1 MHEATRKNIIFQQ
14 SILII
19 LKYIHIISGHF
30 ICNKKE
36 LKKLMT
42 DLEIKLTVKLQQQ
55 FLLSVSMQKALCIL
69 QLPVMELN
77 QWLEEELSANPVLEK
92 IEVPPEEEG
101 WHSRSDHKSSADLS
115 YLADATA
122 QTLSLYQHL
131 MNQSAL
137 IFSRKEDLWMAEQII
152 GNLDEKGFF
161 TEIPEDLRSLQNP
174 EKIQGIL
181 QEIQRM
187 DPPGIAAQS
196 TQESLL
202 LQLTALEKKDTVT
215 YWVIENYYKEL
226 LEQKFSFLEQKCHL
240 PACRIKAIIKKEV
253 SLLDPC
259 PGLRF
264 REKISQPLIPDVILE
279 KIEGNWQIQIHES
292 IFSHFR
298 LNPDYQSLYPN
309 LSRSDQKFI
318 IKHHTSAQWIS
329 RSIQQRNSTLIA
341 IVQYM
346 IKKQAPFFD
355 LGNNE
360 LLPMTYEEL
369 ASSLGV
375 HQSTIARAVSQKYLF
390 WEQGTLPLKFF
401 FSGGCNTQPNPAS
414 SHNAKQLLQKMIQE
428 ENRNHPLSDTELVQ
442 KMRSKGFPCARRTIT
457 KYRNALQIA
466 PSSKRKFSDAKLG

>member
-1 MHEATRKNIIFQQ
+1 MTN
-14 SILII
+14 L
-19 LKYIHIISGHF
+19 
-30 ICNKKE
+30 E
-36 LKKLMT
+36 L
-42 DLEIKLTVKLQQQ
+42 KLTVKLQQQ

-69 QLPVMELN
+69 QLPVMELD
-77 QWLEEELSANPVLEK
+77 QWLEEELSANPILEK
-92 IEVPPEEEG
+92 IETNREEEG
-101 WHSRSDHKSSADLS
+101 WYSPSDNKCSADLS

-137 IFSRKEDLWMAEQII
+137 IFSRKEDLWIAEQII

-161 TEIPEDLRSLQNP
+161 TEIPKDLLSWENS
-174 EKIQGIL
+174 EKIKSVL
-181 QEIQRM
+181 QEIQQM
-187 DPPGIAAQS
+187 DPPGIAARS

-202 LQLTALEKKDTVT
+202 LQLVALEKKDTVT
-215 YWVIENYYKEL
+215 YWVIKNYYKEL

-240 PACRIKAIIKKEV
+240 PACRIKSIIKKEV

-279 KIEGNWQIQIHES
+279 KIEGKWQIHIHQS
-292 IFSHFR
+292 IIDRFR
-298 LNPDYQSLYPN
+298 LNPDYQSLYPT

-329 RSIQQRNSTLIA
+329 RSIQRRNSTLIA
-341 IVQYM
+341 MMQYI

-369 ASSLGV
+369 ATSLGV

-401 FSGGCNTQPNPAS
+401 FSRGCNTQSNSVS

-466 PSSKRKFSDAKLG
+466 PSSKRKFSDAKLV